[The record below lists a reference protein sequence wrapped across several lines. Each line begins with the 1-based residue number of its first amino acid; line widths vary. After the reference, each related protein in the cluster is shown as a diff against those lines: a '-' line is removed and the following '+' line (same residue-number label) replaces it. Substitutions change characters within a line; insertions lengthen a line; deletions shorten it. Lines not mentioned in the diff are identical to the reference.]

1 MKLLIVIIIILLSS
15 KYVSSKSLFD
25 TLLYDVNFVSN
36 NIENTKFIKINEI
49 KRVSL
54 LTIFK
59 NTLNN
64 EKYDELLP
72 KLTEDLINSFIK
84 NVIIN
89 EEKIISNQYLSKIKI
104 NFEKKKI
111 IEFYRTNQISYVEYY
126 PKDILLIIYDEN
138 EISENLLTKNNNFYS
153 YYLKNIIPNNLFKI
167 PNLDINDRYILKN
180 EHIKNKDFN
189 KILEFSKKY
198 ESEEIIVVISKSS
211 SNKTNF
217 EFILLSQ
224 GQTIEKEFLLN
235 KNDYESFF
243 KILKSETLN
252 NWKILNGIQNSSL
265 NKINCKITYFNN
277 LELKE
282 IRNNLKKISI
292 IESLNIKSLSFKNIE
307 YDINYY
313 GNLKIL
319 SNIFKMNKLDINN
332 SQNKCVIRLK

>member
-126 PKDILLIIYDEN
+126 PKDILLIIYDE
-138 EISENLLTKNNNFYS
+138 T
-153 YYLKNIIPNNLFKI
+153 
-167 PNLDINDRYILKN
+167 
-180 EHIKNKDFN
+180 
-189 KILEFSKKY
+189 
-198 ESEEIIVVISKSS
+198 
-211 SNKTNF
+211 
-217 EFILLSQ
+217 
-224 GQTIEKEFLLN
+224 
-235 KNDYESFF
+235 
-243 KILKSETLN
+243 
-252 NWKILNGIQNSSL
+252 
-265 NKINCKITYFNN
+265 
-277 LELKE
+277 
-282 IRNNLKKISI
+282 
-292 IESLNIKSLSFKNIE
+292 
-307 YDINYY
+307 
-313 GNLKIL
+313 
-319 SNIFKMNKLDINN
+319 
-332 SQNKCVIRLK
+332 